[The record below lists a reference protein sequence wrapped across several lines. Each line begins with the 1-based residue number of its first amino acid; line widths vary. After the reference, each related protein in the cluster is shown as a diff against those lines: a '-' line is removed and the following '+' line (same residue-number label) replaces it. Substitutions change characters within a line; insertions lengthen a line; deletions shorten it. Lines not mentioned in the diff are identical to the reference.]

1 MRSPA
6 AAAAPGQDAAAAVRA
21 PVGLL
26 APWRRLPQLAG
37 VLTQAFA
44 PAGARPRWLR
54 ALFAPFW
61 LVETVVHRCAGRVMS
76 RGPATLVLRRPQSW
90 TRTAW
95 QNVLLLPCTVAAFAA
110 MLTPAAVAGAAV
122 GGAVAGPD
130 GSRYSMTAVL
140 LLIAALL
147 VWQLASL
154 VRAAG
159 TGVRLR
165 RDVRVLRGPWAEV
178 GSLAGGRD
186 GQATRRLVRE
196 LLEWADGNGISLVA
210 VAADERLARLY
221 GRGGFAPLSPSSPV
235 LVRRPR
241 PAGSSWR
248 PPAAKR
254 RREGVRGG
262 AVSAGAGAGPPRD
275 ASRVAQLVRGQ
286 ARESVQVTRSAASA
300 TPGPRPKTS
309 PRPPSVGGAV

>member
-6 AAAAPGQDAAAAVRA
+6 AAVRT

-44 PAGARPRWLR
+44 PATARPRWLR

-61 LVETVVHRCAGRVMS
+61 LIETVVHRCAGRVMA
-76 RGPATLVLRRPQSW
+76 RGPATLVLRRPQPW

-110 MLTPAAVAGAAV
+110 ILAPAAVAGAAV

-140 LLIAALL
+140 LLTAALL
-147 VWQLASL
+147 MWQLVSL
-154 VRAAG
+154 VRAAR

-196 LLEWADGNGISLVA
+196 LLEWADDNGISLVA

-221 GRGGFAPLSPSSPV
+221 GRGGFAPLSPTSPV

-248 PPAAKR
+248 RPPAAER
-254 RREGVRGG
+254 RREGVRGST
-262 AVSAGAGAGPPRD
+262 VSAGAGAGPPGD
-275 ASRVAQLVRGQ
+275 VSRAAPLVRGQ
-286 ARESVQVTRSAASA
+286 ARGSVQVTRSAASA

-309 PRPPSVGGAV
+309 PRPPSVGGVA